1 MKKMTTMK
9 SAIEEIL
16 TAHRQLTA
24 FRENEH
30 YAVKIVSEGFMPLSI
45 EKHDKLVTVTHYYE
59 QNGDLVPD
67 PDMEFVDLGR
77 GEWLP
82 VAIQHSTDTTAARAS
97 SRMRSGSLT
106 RVRCAISR
114 VSRGY
119 GLAIFSRK
127 DLRRANSFGQ
137 NQPSLCFSYWSP
149 TPPVNLLP
157 GGVEFGC

>member
-16 TAHRQLTA
+16 TAHRQLAA

-30 YAVKIVSEGFMPLSI
+30 YAVKIASEGFMPLSI

-67 PDMEFVDLGR
+67 PDMEFVDLGG

-82 VAIQHSTDTTAARAS
+82 VAIQHSTGHYMRAAEYEDGTWRFNPRRMRDLQS
-97 SRMRSGSLT
+97 FSRMWAR
-106 RVRCAISR
+106 
-114 VSRGY
+114 
-119 GLAIFSRK
+119 
-127 DLRRANSFGQ
+127 
-137 NQPSLCFSYWSP
+137 
-149 TPPVNLLP
+149 NLLTQGFAAGELVRAEP
-157 GGVEFGC
+157 G